1 VTFSDQFSSNHLRSF
16 KNREIVI
23 SRFLENAKYLKLS
36 FSKKMLMTATSPLIS
51 TNLHVISSPF
61 FPFHWL
67 SLSFSLSFVCGCLA
81 FGLRLSVLSVLPSPL
96 SRVWLPF
103 GDQTF
108 SEYLHYSVQGLFFSP
123 SEVSGLFRPLPPSL
137 GFCYTHQF
145 ASTSS
150 LRLPTKQTLYTRM
163 HPPA

>member
-1 VTFSDQFSSNHLRSF
+1 MDIRPGTVYSND
-16 KNREIVI
+16 
-23 SRFLENAKYLKLS
+23 RFRRCASHSCSAELLYYAEK
-36 FSKKMLMTATSPLIS
+36 FC
-51 TNLHVISSPF
+51 NLGI
-61 FPFHWL
+61 L
-67 SLSFSLSFVCGCLA
+67 
-81 FGLRLSVLSVLPSPL
+81 PL
-96 SRVWLPF
+96 SNVVLTSRLKALFDRFHSFLLASLQKAIPDFTAPTLPLLGLPF

-108 SEYLHYSVQGLFFSP
+108 SEYLHYSVQGLLFSP

>member
-1 VTFSDQFSSNHLRSF
+1 MSF
-16 KNREIVI
+16 P
-23 SRFLENAKYLKLS
+23 LLS
-36 FSKKMLMTATSPLIS
+36 FLFIG
-51 TNLHVISSPF
+51 F
-61 FPFHWL
+61 
-67 SLSFSLSFVCGCLA
+67 SLSFSPSFVCGCLA
-81 FGLRLSVLSVLPSPL
+81 FGLRLSVLSVLPSSL

-123 SEVSGLFRPLPPSL
+123 FGGLGLFRPLPPSL

-145 ASTSS
+145 ASTRG
-150 LRLPTKQTLYTRM
+150 LRLPTQQTHYTRM

>member
-1 VTFSDQFSSNHLRSF
+1 MLTFRLKALFDRFRSF
-16 KNREIVI
+16 LLARLQKAI
-23 SRFLENAKYLKLS
+23 SDF
-36 FSKKMLMTATSPLIS
+36 TAPTHPL
-51 TNLHVISSPF
+51 L
-61 FPFHWL
+61 
-67 SLSFSLSFVCGCLA
+67 G
-81 FGLRLSVLSVLPSPL
+81 
-96 SRVWLPF
+96 LPF

-145 ASTSS
+145 ASTRG
-150 LRLPTKQTLYTRM
+150 LRLPTQQTHYTRM

>member
-1 VTFSDQFSSNHLRSF
+1 MSF
-16 KNREIVI
+16 P
-23 SRFLENAKYLKLS
+23 LLS
-36 FSKKMLMTATSPLIS
+36 FLFIGF
-51 TNLHVISSPF
+51 PF
-61 FPFHWL
+61 F
-67 SLSFSLSFVCGCLA
+67 FSLSFVCGCLA
-81 FGLRLSVLSVLPSPL
+81 FGLLFSVISVLPSPL

-145 ASTSS
+145 ASTSN
-150 LRLPTKQTLYTRM
+150 LRLPTRQTLYTRM